1 MRVETL
7 RPSGMRRSSAMQ
19 SHRKRVAGRSQGKC
33 KGPEAEKGGGSF
45 SSSVAPILLPHRT
58 EAG

>member
-1 MRVETL
+1 
-7 RPSGMRRSSAMQ
+7 MQ

-45 SSSVAPILLPHRT
+45 TSSVAPILLPHRT